1 MSVTLGEEIMLLSLD
16 DESGAAKNRQA
27 AGWAVAG
34 GIVLE
39 LVLAGR
45 LSVDGGRFT
54 VTDRTPTGTGLLDER
69 LGLMDAWAARKSK
82 PPKVTD
88 WLTRDHD
95 KAVGATIESL
105 RARGLVHEERQKVLG
120 LFPVRRYPEAD
131 GAAERELR
139 ERLDSV
145 VLRGVDPDDRT
156 AGLIA
161 LVHAAKLHGLAF
173 PGRPAREV
181 KPRMEKIAD
190 GQWAGDDVRRAIRDM
205 QAAMVA
211 VTVATAVVVTG

>member
-16 DESGAAKNRQA
+16 DESGAAKDREA

-45 LSVDGGRFT
+45 LTVGGGRL
-54 VTDRTPTGTGLLDER
+54 VVADRTPTGVGLLDER
-69 LGLMDAWAARKSK
+69 LGLIDAWAAKKSSA
-82 PPKVTD
+82 PKVTD
-88 WLTRDHD
+88 WLTRDHG
-95 KAVGATIESL
+95 KAVGATIDSL
-105 RARGLVHEERQKVLG
+105 RARGLVSEEQHKVLG

-131 GAAERELR
+131 GVPERELR
-139 ERLDSV
+139 ERLASV
-145 VLRGVDPDDRT
+145 VLRGADPDERT

-161 LVHAAKLHGLAF
+161 LIHAAKLHRLAF
-173 PGRPAREV
+173 PEARAREV
-181 KPRMEKIAD
+181 TPRMEKIAD
-190 GQWAGDDVRRAIRDM
+190 GQWAGDDVRTAIRTM

-211 VTVATAVVVTG
+211 VTVVTTVTVI